1 MPMKNPH
8 KYNTRIGSAQQ
19 HQFSEVPHAD
29 IQRSTF
35 DRSHGLKTTF
45 NAGELVPIYVDEALP
60 GDTFSCNLTAFS
72 RLATPIHPTMDNA
85 FMDSHFF
92 AVPVRLVWDDFE
104 EFMGETKTYKAA
116 GSDRLDGTPDFTVAA
131 PVPPTI
137 TAGGSG
143 EAEQS
148 LSDYFGIPTKVAGLE
163 FSALW
168 HRAYT
173 LVWNDWFRDE
183 NLQAPK
189 TLLTTSGADATT
201 YALLNRGKKH
211 DYFTSSLPWPQK
223 GADVTIPL
231 GTTATVFGDGK
242 ALGLTDGTNTGGM
255 NSGSSSTG
263 FQLKGNQGNLGQ
275 NVGSAAAG
283 ASMATE
289 VTYGVV
295 TTGDSGLYADLTDA
309 TSATINQLRLAF
321 ATQKFL
327 EIQARGGSRYIEVI
341 KNHFNV
347 TSPDAR
353 LQRPEYL
360 GGGSSPVNISP
371 VAQTSSTDAT
381 TPQGNLSAIGTTVL
395 SGHSFTK
402 SFTEHTIVIGMVSVR
417 TDLTY
422 QQGLNRMFS
431 RETIYD
437 YYWPTLSTIGEQA
450 VKNKEIY
457 AQGSA
462 ADETTF
468 GYQERYAE
476 YRYKPSSVTG
486 KFRSNAT
493 GTLESWHYA
502 QEYASL
508 PLLGDSWIQVTD
520 SNVQRTLAVASEP
533 QFIFDSLFKLRCTRP
548 MPVNSIPGGTHF

>member
-1 MPMKNPH
+1 
-8 KYNTRIGSAQQ
+8 
-19 HQFSEVPHAD
+19 
-29 IQRSTF
+29 
-35 DRSHGLKTTF
+35 
-45 NAGELVPIYVDEALP
+45 
-60 GDTFSCNLTAFS
+60 
-72 RLATPIHPTMDNA
+72 
-85 FMDSHFF
+85 
-92 AVPVRLVWDDFE
+92 
-104 EFMGETKTYKAA
+104 MGETKTYKAA

-189 TLLTTSGADATT
+189 TLLTTSGSDATAYT
-201 YALLNRGKKH
+201 LLNRGKKH
-211 DYFTSSLPWPQK
+211 DYFTSALPWPQK

-231 GTTATVFGDGK
+231 GTSAPVYATDVAFDGSFGASNAINVYDS
-242 ALGLTDGTNTGGM
+242 LGGNLKTMVVNGAAT
-255 NSGSSSTG
+255 SSTG
-263 FQLKGNQGNLGQ
+263 LF
-275 NVGSAAAG
+275 G
-283 ASMATE
+283 ASTSD
-289 VTYGVV
+289 G
-295 TTGDSGLYADLTDA
+295 SGQLNADLTNA

-402 SFTEHTIVIGMVSVR
+402 SFTEHTIIIGMVSVR

-450 VKNKEIY
+450 FKNKEIY
-457 AQGSA
+457 AKGTD

-468 GYQERYAE
+468 GYQERYEE
-476 YRYKPSSVTG
+476 YSYKPS
-486 KFRSNAT
+486 
-493 GTLESWHYA
+493 
-502 QEYASL
+502 
-508 PLLGDSWIQVTD
+508 
-520 SNVQRTLAVASEP
+520 
-533 QFIFDSLFKLRCTRP
+533 
-548 MPVNSIPGGTHF
+548 

>member
-1 MPMKNPH
+1 MKNPH

-45 NAGELVPIYVDEALP
+45 NAGQLVPIYVDEALP

-85 FMDSHFF
+85 FMDTHFF

-116 GSDRLDGTPDFTVAA
+116 GSDRLDGTPDFSVAA

-143 EAEQS
+143 ETEGS

-189 TLLTTSGADATT
+189 TVLTTSGADGTT

-211 DYFTSSLPWPQK
+211 DYFTSALPWPQK

-231 GTTATVFGDGK
+231 GTSAPVTTDTAYGNDITIYSSTQSKYVPMDASAATVR
-242 ALGLTDGTNTGGM
+242 LENTT
-255 NSGSSSTG
+255 ST
-263 FQLKGNQGNLGQ
+263 
-275 NVGSAAAG
+275 VGE
-283 ASMATE
+283 SM
-289 VTYGVV
+289 
-295 TTGDSGLYADLTDA
+295 YADLTDA
-309 TSATINQLRLAF
+309 TAATINQLRLAF

-457 AQGSA
+457 AQGTS
-462 ADETTF
+462 ADEETF

-476 YRYKPSSVTG
+476 YRYCPSLITG

-520 SNVQRTLAVASEP
+520 TNVQRTLAVASEP

>member
-8 KYNTRIGSAQQ
+8 KYNTRIGSSQQ

-45 NAGELVPIYVDEALP
+45 NAGQLVPIYVDEALP

-85 FMDSHFF
+85 FMDTHFF

-116 GSDRLDGTPDFTVAA
+116 GSDRLDGTPDFSVAA

-137 TAGGSG
+137 TASGSG
-143 EAEQS
+143 EAEGS
-148 LSDYFGIPTKVAGLE
+148 LSDYFGIPTKVGGLE

-189 TLLTTSGADATT
+189 TLDTTSGNDTTT
-201 YALLNRGKKH
+201 YSLLNRGKKH
-211 DYFTSSLPWPQK
+211 DYFTSALPWPQK

-231 GTTATVFGDGK
+231 GTK
-242 ALGLTDGTNTGGM
+242 AN
-255 NSGSSSTG
+255 
-263 FQLKGNQGNLGQ
+263 
-275 NVGSAAAG
+275 
-283 ASMATE
+283 
-289 VTYGVV
+289 V
-295 TTGDSGLYADLTDA
+295 TTDATYPDELSIVKGGSYYTMPSADSTNKRLLINDAADGVADQVMYADLSDA
-309 TSATINQLRLAF
+309 TAATINQLRLAF

-457 AQGSA
+457 AQGTS

-520 SNVQRTLAVASEP
+520 TNVQRTLAVASEP

>member
-19 HQFSEVPHAD
+19 HQFAEVPHAD

-116 GSDRLDGTPDFTVAA
+116 GATRLDGTPDFTVAA
-131 PVPPTI
+131 PIPPTI

-148 LSDYFGIPTKVAGLE
+148 LSDYFGIPTKIAGLE

-211 DYFTSSLPWPQK
+211 DYFTSALPWPQK

-231 GTTATVFGDGK
+231 GTTAPVQLIDGASNDMIMRK
-242 ALGLTDGTNTGGM
+242 Q
-255 NSGSSSTG
+255 GSLLIAPNITG
-263 FQLKGNQGNLGQ
+263 FTSNSSGVFDDNAGTARLLDPNGNL
-275 NVGSAAAG
+275 
-283 ASMATE
+283 E
-289 VTYGVV
+289 
-295 TTGDSGLYADLTDA
+295 ADLTTA
-309 TSATINQLRLAF
+309 TAATINQLRLAF

-476 YRYKPSSVTG
+476 YRYKPSSITG

-502 QEYASL
+502 QEYSAL

-520 SNVQRTLAVASEP
+520 TNVQRTLAVASEP
-533 QFIFDSLFKLRCTRP
+533 QFIFDSLFKLKCTRP
-548 MPVNSIPGGTHF
+548 MPVNSVPGGTHF

>member
-8 KYNTRIGSAQQ
+8 KYNTRIGSAKQ
-19 HQFSEVPHAD
+19 HQFAEVPHAD

-104 EFMGETKTYKAA
+104 EFMGETKTYKAP
-116 GSDRLDGTPDFTVAA
+116 GSSRLDGTPDFTVAA
-131 PVPPTI
+131 PIPPTI

-148 LSDYFGIPTKVAGLE
+148 LSDYFGIPTKIAGLE

-189 TLLTTSGADATT
+189 TILTTSGADATT

-211 DYFTSSLPWPQK
+211 DYFTSALPWPQK

-231 GTTATVFGDGK
+231 GTVAPVMGIGKYSTGYPDGNTQNYETGQTATTTYIKSANIGV
-242 ALGLTDGTNTGGM
+242 T
-255 NSGSSSTG
+255 SGVSDETIRIEEDPNNPG
-263 FQLKGNQGNLGQ
+263 FPNI
-275 NVGSAAAG
+275 
-283 ASMATE
+283 
-289 VTYGVV
+289 
-295 TTGDSGLYADLTDA
+295 YADLSDA

-353 LQRPEYL
+353 LQRSEYL

-476 YRYKPSSVTG
+476 YRYKPSSITG

-502 QEYASL
+502 QEYSAL

-520 SNVQRTLAVASEP
+520 TNVQRTLAVASEP
-533 QFIFDSLFKLRCTRP
+533 QFIFDSLFKLKCTRP
-548 MPVNSIPGGTHF
+548 MPIYSIPGGTHF

>member
-1 MPMKNPH
+1 MKNPH

-85 FMDSHFF
+85 FMDTHFF

-104 EFMGETKTYKAA
+104 EFMGETKTYKPA
-116 GSDRLDGTPDFTVAA
+116 GGNRLDGTPDFSVAA

-143 EAEQS
+143 EAEGS
-148 LSDYFGIPTKVAGLE
+148 LSDYFGIPTKVAALE

-189 TLLTTSGADATT
+189 TILTTSGTDVTAYT
-201 YALLNRGKKH
+201 LLNRGKKH
-211 DYFTSSLPWPQK
+211 DYFTSALPWPQK
-223 GADVTIPL
+223 GADVTLPFAGSAEVKLNTVSTNQMTLKDRVTDAVVTGTQSL
-231 GTTATVFGDGK
+231 GNGGAGQLSLAGYGDVVIDPIDRYYTDLTTAT
-242 ALGLTDGTNTGGM
+242 
-255 NSGSSSTG
+255 ST
-263 FQLKGNQGNLGQ
+263 
-275 NVGSAAAG
+275 
-283 ASMATE
+283 
-289 VTYGVV
+289 
-295 TTGDSGLYADLTDA
+295 
-309 TSATINQLRLAF
+309 TINQLRLAF

-327 EIQARGGSRYIEVI
+327 EIQARGGSRYIEVV

-450 VKNKEIY
+450 VRNQEIY
-457 AQGSA
+457 AQGTSA
-462 ADETTF
+462 DLDTF

-493 GTLESWHYA
+493 GSLESWHYA

-520 SNVQRTLAVASEP
+520 TNVQRTLAVASEP

>member
-8 KYNTRIGSAQQ
+8 KYNTRVGSAKQ

-35 DRSHGLKTTF
+35 DRSHGLKTSF
-45 NAGELVPIYVDEALP
+45 NAGQLVPIYADEALP
-60 GDTFSCNLTAFS
+60 GDTFSCNVTAFA

-85 FMDSHFF
+85 FMDTHFF
-92 AVPVRLVWDDFE
+92 AVPIRLVWEDFE

-116 GSDRLDGTPDFTVAA
+116 GSSRLDGTPDFTVSA

-137 TAGGSG
+137 TAPGGG
-143 EAEQS
+143 ETEGS
-148 LSDYFGIPTKVAGLE
+148 LSDYLGIPTKIAGLD

-189 TLLTTSGADATT
+189 TISLASGTDSTGYT
-201 YALLNRGKKH
+201 LLNRGKKH
-211 DYFTSSLPWPQK
+211 DYFTSALPWPQK

-231 GTTATVFGDGK
+231 GTQAPVAFEAINTTSPSMQGKYTVLGK
-242 ALGLTDGTNTGGM
+242 TGGGDLFT
-255 NSGSSSTG
+255 NYGDTWATNDDPIPASSE
-263 FQLKGNQGNLGQ
+263 N
-275 NVGSAAAG
+275 A
-283 ASMATE
+283 
-289 VTYGVV
+289 
-295 TTGDSGLYADLTDA
+295 LYADLSDA

-327 EIQARGGSRYIEVI
+327 EKQARSGSRYIEVI
-341 KNHFNV
+341 KGHFNV

-371 VAQTSSTDAT
+371 VAQTSSTDSV

-402 SFTEHTIVIGMVSVR
+402 SFTEHTLVLGLVSVR

-437 YYWPTLSTIGEQA
+437 YYWPTLSTIGEQS
-450 VKNKEIY
+450 VLNKEIY
-457 AQGSA
+457 AQGTSA
-462 ADETTF
+462 DDDVW

-476 YRYKPSSVTG
+476 YRYKPSTITG

-520 SNVQRTLAVASEP
+520 TNVQRTLAVASEP
-533 QFIFDSLFKLRCTRP
+533 QFIFDSLFKLKCTRP

>member
-45 NAGELVPIYVDEALP
+45 NSGELVPIFCDESLP
-60 GDTFSCNLTAFS
+60 GDTFSCNLTAFA

-85 FMDSHFF
+85 FMDTHFF

-104 EFMGETKTYKAA
+104 EFMGETKTYQAP
-116 GSDRLDGTPDFTVAA
+116 GSSRLDGTPDFTAAA
-131 PVPPTI
+131 PIPPTI

-148 LSDYFGIPTKVAGLE
+148 LSDYFGIPTKVAALE

-189 TLLTTSGADATT
+189 TVLTTSGADATT
-201 YALLNRGKKH
+201 YNLLNRGKKH
-211 DYFTSSLPWPQK
+211 DYFTSALPWPQK

-231 GTTATVFGDGK
+231 GTRAPVNTD
-242 ALGLTDGTNTGGM
+242 ALTNTDIGVYDTN
-255 NSGSSSTG
+255 NSLVKNLFANASSSEQVRIGGITTPS
-263 FQLKGNQGNLGQ
+263 GN
-275 NVGSAAAG
+275 
-283 ASMATE
+283 E
-289 VTYGVV
+289 
-295 TTGDSGLYADLTDA
+295 LYADLSDA
-309 TSATINQLRLAF
+309 TAATINQLRLAF

-402 SFTEHTIVIGMVSVR
+402 SFTEHTIIIGMVSVR

-457 AQGSA
+457 AQGTSA
-462 ADETTF
+462 DDTTF

-476 YRYKPSSVTG
+476 YRYKPSSITG

-502 QEYASL
+502 QEYSAL

-520 SNVQRTLAVASEP
+520 TNVQRTLAVASEP
-533 QFIFDSLFKLRCTRP
+533 QFIFDSLFKLKCTRP

>member
-85 FMDSHFF
+85 FMDTHFF

-143 EAEQS
+143 EAECA
-148 LSDYFGIPTKVAGLE
+148 LADDFGIPTKQAGLE
-163 FSALW
+163 VAARW

-189 TLLTTSGADATT
+189 TISTTSGADSTT
-201 YALLNRGKKH
+201 YELLNRGKKH
-211 DYFTSSLPWPQK
+211 DYFTSALPWPQK

-231 GTTATVFGDGK
+231 GTVANIHTAAG
-242 ALGLTDGTNTGGM
+242 TDDEIGVYSDADSDFKRLLPFTGTPDYITM
-255 NSGSSSTG
+255 SGSG
-263 FQLKGNQGNLGQ
+263 
-275 NVGSAAAG
+275 G
-283 ASMATE
+283 ATPE
-289 VTYGVV
+289 TNK
-295 TTGDSGLYADLTDA
+295 LYADLSDA
-309 TSATINQLRLAF
+309 TAATINQLRLAF

-353 LQRPEYL
+353 LMRPEYI

-457 AQGSA
+457 AQGNA

-520 SNVQRTLAVASEP
+520 TNVQRTLAVASEP

>member
-45 NAGELVPIYVDEALP
+45 NAGQLVPIYADEALP
-60 GDTFSCNLTAFS
+60 GDTFSCNVTAFA

-85 FMDSHFF
+85 FMDTHFF
-92 AVPVRLVWDDFE
+92 AVPIRLVWEDFE

-116 GSDRLDGTPDFTVAA
+116 GSSRLDGTPDFTVSA

-137 TAGGSG
+137 TAPGGG
-143 EAEQS
+143 ETELS
-148 LSDYFGIPTKVAGLE
+148 LSDYLGIPTKIASLE

-173 LVWNDWFRDE
+173 LIWNDWFRDE

-189 TLLTTSGADATT
+189 TISLSSGADSTGYT
-201 YALLNRGKKH
+201 LLNRGKKH
-211 DYFTSSLPWPQK
+211 DYFTSALPWPQK
-223 GADVTIPL
+223 GADVTIPF
-231 GTTATVFGDGK
+231 GTTAPVTGFAPLNQTYNSTNVNVYE
-242 ALGLTDGTNTGGM
+242 TDGTGTTTYASALKVKTTPDDFAFYMEEDPNNTG
-255 NSGSSSTG
+255 
-263 FQLKGNQGNLGQ
+263 FPNLR
-275 NVGSAAAG
+275 
-283 ASMATE
+283 T
-289 VTYGVV
+289 
-295 TTGDSGLYADLTDA
+295 DLSDA
-309 TSATINQLRLAF
+309 TAVTINQLRLAF

-327 EIQARGGSRYIEVI
+327 EKQARSGSRYIEVI
-341 KNHFNV
+341 KGHFNV

-395 SGHSFTK
+395 AGHSFTK
-402 SFTEHTIVIGMVSVR
+402 SFTEHTIVLGLVSVR

-437 YYWPTLSTIGEQA
+437 YYWPTLSTIGEQS
-450 VKNKEIY
+450 VLNKEIY
-457 AQGSA
+457 AQGSS
-462 ADETTF
+462 ADDDVW

-476 YRYKPSSVTG
+476 YRYKPSNITG

-520 SNVQRTLAVASEP
+520 TNVQRTLAVASEP
-533 QFIFDSLFKLRCTRP
+533 QFIFDSLFKLKCTRP

>member
-1 MPMKNPH
+1 
-8 KYNTRIGSAQQ
+8 
-19 HQFSEVPHAD
+19 
-29 IQRSTF
+29 
-35 DRSHGLKTTF
+35 
-45 NAGELVPIYVDEALP
+45 
-60 GDTFSCNLTAFS
+60 
-72 RLATPIHPTMDNA
+72 MDNA

-116 GSDRLDGTPDFTVAA
+116 GSDRLDGTPDFSVAA
-131 PVPPTI
+131 PIPPTI

-189 TLLTTSGADATT
+189 TVLTTSGADATT

-211 DYFTSSLPWPQK
+211 DYFTSALPWPQK

-231 GTTATVFGDGK
+231 GAKAYVKTEELTTYPGVGDDKYYMPFKSGAGVTQHRYAATIDTIGSEFSNDDGV
-242 ALGLTDGTNTGGM
+242 N
-255 NSGSSSTG
+255 
-263 FQLKGNQGNLGQ
+263 
-275 NVGSAAAG
+275 
-283 ASMATE
+283 
-289 VTYGVV
+289 
-295 TTGDSGLYADLTDA
+295 LYADLSDA

-381 TPQGNLSAIGTTVL
+381 TPQGNLSAT
-395 SGHSFTK
+395 
-402 SFTEHTIVIGMVSVR
+402 
-417 TDLTY
+417 
-422 QQGLNRMFS
+422 
-431 RETIYD
+431 
-437 YYWPTLSTIGEQA
+437 
-450 VKNKEIY
+450 
-457 AQGSA
+457 GS
-462 ADETTF
+462 
-468 GYQERYAE
+468 
-476 YRYKPSSVTG
+476 
-486 KFRSNAT
+486 
-493 GTLESWHYA
+493 
-502 QEYASL
+502 
-508 PLLGDSWIQVTD
+508 
-520 SNVQRTLAVASEP
+520 
-533 QFIFDSLFKLRCTRP
+533 
-548 MPVNSIPGGTHF
+548 

>member
-1 MPMKNPH
+1 MNNPH
-8 KYNTRIGSAQQ
+8 KGNTRIGSASS
-19 HQFSEVPHAD
+19 HQFTEVPHAD

-45 NAGELVPIYVDEALP
+45 DAGELIPVYVDEALP
-60 GDTFSCNLTAFS
+60 GDTFSCNMTAFS

-92 AVPVRLVWDDFE
+92 SVPIRLVWDDFE
-104 EFMGETKTYKAA
+104 EFMGETKTYTASGTA
-116 GSDRLDGTPDFTVAA
+116 RLDETPDFTAPI

-137 TAGGSG
+137 TSPGGG
-143 EAEQS
+143 ELEGT
-148 LSDYFGIPTKVAGLE
+148 LSDYFGIPTKKAGVQ

-168 HRAYT
+168 HRAYN
-173 LVWNDWFRDE
+173 LIWNDWFRDE
-183 NLQAPK
+183 NLQKFAVVS
-189 TLLTTSGADATT
+189 TASGNDTTTNQ
-201 YALLNRGKKH
+201 LVLNRGKRH
-211 DYFTSSLPWPQK
+211 DYFTSALPWPQK
-223 GADVTIPL
+223 GADVTLPL
-231 GTTATVFGDGK
+231 GTSAPVAFDGATTRY
-242 ALGLTDGTNTGGM
+242 LTVYSTTN
-255 NSGSSSTG
+255 
-263 FQLKGNQGNLGQ
+263 
-275 NVGSAAAG
+275 AG
-283 ASMATE
+283 ANAMRDDPAG
-289 VTYGVV
+289 GVYA
-295 TTGDSGLYADLTDA
+295 DNSLASPNAPLYADLTNA
-309 TSATINQLRLAF
+309 TAATINQLRLAF

-327 EIQARGGSRYIEVI
+327 EKQARSGSRYIEVI
-341 KNHFNV
+341 KGHFNV

-353 LQRPEYL
+353 LQRPEYC

-371 VAQTSSTDAT
+371 VAQTSSTDTT

-402 SFTEHTIVIGMVSVR
+402 SFTEHSILMGLVSVR

-431 RETIYD
+431 RDTIYD

-450 VKNKEIY
+450 VLNKEIY
-457 AQGSA
+457 ADGSA
-462 ADETTF
+462 NDEGVF

-486 KFRSNAT
+486 RFRSNAT
-493 GTLESWHYA
+493 TSLESWHYA
-502 QEYASL
+502 QEYSAL
-508 PLLGDSWIQVTD
+508 PVLGQSWIQQGKA
-520 SNVQRTLAVASEP
+520 NVQRTLAVATEP

>member
-19 HQFSEVPHAD
+19 HQFAEVPHAD

-92 AVPVRLVWDDFE
+92 AVPIRLVWDDFE

-116 GSDRLDGTPDFTVAA
+116 GTDRLDGTPDFTVAA

-148 LSDYFGIPTKVAGLE
+148 LSDYFGIPTKIAALE

-173 LVWNDWFRDE
+173 LIWNDWFRDE

-189 TLLTTSGADATT
+189 TILTTSGADATT

-211 DYFTSSLPWPQK
+211 DYFTSALPWPQK
-223 GADVTIPL
+223 GADVTLPL
-231 GTTATVFGDGK
+231 GVSAPITMDGVQDVGY
-242 ALGLTDGTNTGGM
+242 ADIMTSGGSVQSTLTTGG
-255 NSGSSSTG
+255 SGGQVYSTTRDTAD
-263 FQLKGNQGNLGQ
+263 
-275 NVGSAAAG
+275 GSL
-283 ASMATE
+283 
-289 VTYGVV
+289 
-295 TTGDSGLYADLTDA
+295 LYADLTDA
-309 TSATINQLRLAF
+309 TSSTINQLRLAF

-457 AQGSA
+457 AQGTS

-476 YRYKPSSVTG
+476 YRYKPSSITG

-520 SNVQRTLAVASEP
+520 TNVQRTLAVASEP
-533 QFIFDSLFKLRCTRP
+533 QFIFDSLFKLKCTRP